1 MNDPNNSN
9 QIIPG
14 ESRNIR
20 ETEIHIQPSDAPTAP
35 PPAER
40 TPQIVYV
47 SKSRSSCGTL
57 ALGGVGCGF
66 ILVVAF
72 AVLMV
77 TGGVSLSNLLSSFQ
91 LGNILNS
98 ASSLVATANVPP
110 RAQIDQSQTILV
122 NVQPLGQ
129 LVSVSSQLAQ
139 ADVRVGVAQGALNAC
154 GFSANHVVQG
164 AVEAGIDLT
173 QISADDISY
182 DSATNTYTLTLPYP
196 QLTSCHIDYIRQ
208 YDRSF
213 TTCNVDWDEARL
225 LANYSSLISFRDQ
238 SLEGG
243 ILERAAAEAR
253 LVLGN
258 FVQIATDAT
267 VNIVFEPPTENS
279 LPATCNP
286 DVPRSWQID
295 PITGQW
301 VKVSS

>member
-1 MNDPNNSN
+1 MNDPNQSN

-20 ETEIHIQPSDAPTAP
+20 ETEIQIQPSNAPIAP
-35 PPAER
+35 SPAER

-47 SKSRSSCGTL
+47 SKSRGSCSTL
-57 ALGGVGCGF
+57 LLGGLGCGF
-66 ILVVAF
+66 ILVVAL

-77 TGGVSLSNLLSSFQ
+77 TGGVSISNLLNSFQ

-110 RAQIDQSQTILV
+110 RAQVDQSQAILV

-139 ADVRVGVAQGALNAC
+139 ADIRVGVAQGVLNAC
-154 GFSANHVVQG
+154 GFSATYVSQG

-173 QISADDISY
+173 QISAEDVSY
-182 DSATNTYTLTLPYP
+182 NSVTNTYTLTLPYP
-196 QLTSCHIDYIRQ
+196 QLTSCRIDYIRQ
-208 YDRSF
+208 YERSF

-225 LANYSSLISFRDQ
+225 LANYSSLLSFRDQ

-258 FVQIATDAT
+258 FVQIATDAS
-267 VNIVFEPPTENS
+267 VNIVFDPPIESS
-279 LPATCNP
+279 LTASCNP
-286 DVPRSWQID
+286 DTPRGWQLD
-295 PITGQW
+295 ANTGQW
-301 VKVSS
+301 VKVAN